1 MRVTPAPPTDAQQ
14 AGLYAPGPGPSA
26 VAAVALVASRSY
38 VVRFV
43 ATRPMTITK
52 IAFELTTAAG
62 ANDSCDVG
70 IFNSGLTTLLASA
83 GSTAGKL
90 NATAGVQSVSLS
102 APYTLSQGQ
111 VYYAAF
117 ACSAFGGSA
126 AQLGMVSLGAT
137 AAATSSLFGLAAG
150 TADIAVQASAFPL
163 AAPLT
168 PAATLACPVL
178 ALLQ

>member
-1 MRVTPAPPTDAQQ
+1 MRITPALPTDAQQ
-14 AGLYAPGPGPSA
+14 AGLYAPGPGPSP
-26 VAAVALVASRSY
+26 VGAVALIASRTY
-38 VVRFV
+38 IVRFV

-52 IAFELTTAAG
+52 IAFALSTAAG

-90 NATAGVQSVSLS
+90 NATAGVQSVSLT
-102 APYTLSQGQ
+102 APYTVSQGT

-126 AQLGMVSLGAT
+126 AQLAMINLGVT
-137 AAATSSLFGLAAG
+137 STATSNLFGLAAN
-150 TADIAVQASAFPL
+150 TLDIAVQASAFPL
-163 AAPLT
+163 AAPVT
-168 PAATLACPVL
+168 PVATLACPVL